1 MTFLVTGEG
10 SKEFLLNCL
19 HKTRSKTVLTSPR
32 HQGRFFF
39 LATWTAQHSKY
50 CSRSGKCY
58 RRTLKWKNTRLQ
70 LKSAFDKMA
79 TWRNVSAVS
88 LFFSSYDGWNIGW
101 NVFKL
106 ITESVW
112 SYSSGHK
119 MKRQVPSWIITQSL
133 FLLCLRDRHGITT
146 SKKTVWLSVTFNLTI
161 FKQIYRNG

>member
-106 ITESVW
+106 ITQSVW
-112 SYSSGHK
+112 SYSSGHVTPSALLDHHTIPFSPMFERSSRHHYFK
-119 MKRQVPSWIITQSL
+119 KDCVTKRDFQSHN
-133 FLLCLRDRHGITT
+133 F
-146 SKKTVWLSVTFNLTI
+146 
-161 FKQIYRNG
+161 